1 MKSAVRE
8 LMRGLGHEFEDREL
22 LQQALTHRSLGGHN
36 NERLEFLGDAILG
49 FVIAEALF
57 QYLPRAREGELS
69 RMRASLVK
77 RETLAEVARGL
88 KLGDHLQLGS
98 GELKSGGYRRD
109 STLADALEALFGA
122 IYLDSDFA
130 TCRACILQLF
140 TLRLEALPSAAALKD
155 PKTRLQ
161 EHLQS
166 RHIPL
171 PEYEVLETHGNEH
184 DRRFLVLCRV
194 DELDILHEGSGN
206 SRRRAEQAAA
216 AGVLEKLG
224 VSPVGEEA

>member
-1 MKSAVRE
+1 LKPAVRE
-8 LMRGLGHEFEDREL
+8 LLRGLGHEFQDREL
-22 LQQALTHRSLGGHN
+22 LQQALTHRSVGGHN

-57 QYLPRAREGELS
+57 RHLPRAREGELS

-98 GELKSGGYRRD
+98 GELKSGGFRRD

-130 TCRACILQLF
+130 TCRARILELF
-140 TLRLEALPSAAALKD
+140 TPRLEALPSAAALKD

-161 EHLQS
+161 EYLQGRRVS
-166 RHIPL
+166 L

-194 DELDILHEGSGN
+194 AELDIQYEGSGN

-224 VSPVGEEA
+224 VAPAGDEP